1 MLNLTKWFAITVG
14 ALSLLTAC
22 LIPEKFEAKID
33 IKSDGSY
40 FFVYDGTLALG
51 IALDAVEKGKL
62 DAKTEADLQKL
73 TAELKKDPVF
83 KKVDY
88 IGKARYKVLVEK
100 HGQAGE
106 TYHFISKESKIVS
119 IIPQKDGTVS
129 ISAMKLDK
137 KLIDQLATLGSK
149 IDGSLSVSLGSGVKV
164 VSHNASSEPSF
175 FGMLGGYKWS
185 IKSPD
190 QLPNMVVKTK

>member
-1 MLNLTKWFAITVG
+1 MKWFAFAVG
-14 ALSLLTAC
+14 AISLLTAC

-40 FFVYDGTLALG
+40 SFIYDGTLALG

-62 DAKTEADLQKL
+62 DAKTEADLQKM
-73 TAELKKDPVF
+73 TVDLKKDPTF
-83 KKVDY
+83 KKVEY

-100 HGQAGE
+100 VGKAGE
-106 TYHFISKESKIVS
+106 TYQFISRESKIVS
-119 IIPQKDGTVS
+119 ITPQKDGTVV
-129 ISAMKLDK
+129 ISAMKLDR
-137 KLIDQLATLGSK
+137 KLIDQLAALGSK

-164 VSHNASSEPSF
+164 VSHNASSEPSL
-175 FGMLGGYKWS
+175 FGMLGSYKWS

-190 QLPNMVVKTK
+190 QVPSMVVKFK